1 MTGMHWSPGHYYIPD
16 TPRERGYW
24 LLIEVTK
31 DFRVRVVS
39 PAGKWW
45 RDRVFATVEEFCEVW
60 MKEYMFREQFR
71 IKK

>member
-1 MTGMHWSPGHYYIPD
+1 MNFEPGHYYIPD

-24 LLIEVTK
+24 LLIEVTEDYQVK
-31 DFRVRVVS
+31 VVS

-45 RDRVFATVEEFCEVW
+45 RDRVFATVDEFCQVW
-60 MKEYMFREQFR
+60 IKEYNFREQFR

>member
-1 MTGMHWSPGHYYIPD
+1 MKFEPGHYYIPD

-31 DFRVRVVS
+31 DFQVKIVS

-45 RDRVFATVEEFCEVW
+45 RDRVFATVEEFQQVW
-60 MKEYMFREQFR
+60 LKEYMFREQFR
-71 IKK
+71 ITK